1 MIVSQNSPQPQ
12 TPRAH
17 RPSFRPRA
25 LVGLLYFA
33 ALFFVFAMILILPEL
48 LPLLDAMP
56 PGPDQEA
63 LAAEVARD
71 AVRPRLPY
79 AFLLAMMATAL
90 GAYYRVLP
98 GLRP

>member
-1 MIVSQNSPQPQ
+1 VSQTSPQPQ
-12 TPRAH
+12 SPRTH

-33 ALFFVFAMILILPEL
+33 ALFLVFAMILILPEL
-48 LPLLDAMP
+48 LPVLDALP
-56 PGPDQEA
+56 PGPEQEA
-63 LAAEVARD
+63 LAEEVARN
-71 AVRPRLPY
+71 AARPRLPY
-79 AFLLAMMATAL
+79 AFLLALLTIAL